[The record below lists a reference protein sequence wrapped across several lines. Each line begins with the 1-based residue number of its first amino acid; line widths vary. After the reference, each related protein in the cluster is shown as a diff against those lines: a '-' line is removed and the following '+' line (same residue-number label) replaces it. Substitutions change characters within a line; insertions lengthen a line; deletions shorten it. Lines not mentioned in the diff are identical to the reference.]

1 MKFTAAVAFASAIC
15 AATAAYAGSPSD
27 NTYNTIPEYEIEVA
41 PNRTIIAR
49 GTIEQIREQAL
60 AHNPNWDEEY
70 YHPAQK
76 LANER
81 YRLDH
86 AVVNTNSTSSAS
98 TLEKRRANDFNA
110 LRITCGGRWHAVSYD
125 GALREALRLYGI
137 KGKPRNGPGPGN
149 CGRVG
154 CSYGTSIVWCND
166 NREAKTLGS
175 FDEIADGA
183 FAIMQRCSHDKSGE
197 GTKVSGQAF
206 NKANWNVI
214 LRGEDC

>member
-1 MKFTAAVAFASAIC
+1 MKLIAVVAFFSAVCSVAAV
-15 AATAAYAGSPSD
+15 YVGSPSD
-27 NTYNTIPEYEIEVA
+27 YTFTAVPEYEIEVS
-41 PNRTIIAR
+41 PNKTIIAR

-81 YRLDH
+81 YQVDLAADD
-86 AVVNTNSTSSAS
+86 TNSTRSTS
-98 TLEKRRANDFNA
+98 TLDKRLSKDFDS

-166 NREAKTLGS
+166 NQRIKTLSS

-183 FAIMQRCSHDKSGE
+183 FAIMEKCSYYKFG
-197 GTKVSGQAF
+197 GGLKVSGQAF